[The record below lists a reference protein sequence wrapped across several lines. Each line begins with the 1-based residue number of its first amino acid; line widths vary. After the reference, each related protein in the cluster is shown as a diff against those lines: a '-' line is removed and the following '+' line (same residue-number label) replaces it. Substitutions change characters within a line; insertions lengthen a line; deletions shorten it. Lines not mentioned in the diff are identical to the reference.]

1 MKRKDKQSE
10 SFVHTFSLLYYSLTQ
25 QSTSIVSCLVRTRL
39 ELAAPRFW
47 HRSFVIQFTDA
58 QGTTRTYQRDAS
70 MISLIPPTE
79 IKSDP
84 SDPNLIE
91 KAPHAH
97 QSIALSPVEEGEY
110 VILKDTKDSK
120 TWYCAQVLEKLPDRI
135 KVNYHTTSISALPK
149 YGKATHAKRLQRL
162 QELIF
167 LRTWT
172 SSTGEATTI
181 YWSCSIQKEK

>member
-1 MKRKDKQSE
+1 
-10 SFVHTFSLLYYSLTQ
+10 
-25 QSTSIVSCLVRTRL
+25 
-39 ELAAPRFW
+39 
-47 HRSFVIQFTDA
+47 
-58 QGTTRTYQRDAS
+58 

-79 IKSDP
+79 IKGDP

-135 KVNYHTTSISALPK
+135 KVSYYTTSILGLPK
-149 YGKATHAKRLQRL
+149 YDQPGHLQAEIAPTPGTRLPQNLDVTHWGSDHHRPR
-162 QELIF
+162 
-167 LRTWT
+167 
-172 SSTGEATTI
+172 SV
-181 YWSCSIQKEK
+181 